1 MSQLLLWR
9 HIPSEDEMLQWFCIV
24 YRKFSVT
31 ISNISWAYH
40 YLAFQAALRKI
51 SANCGTKV
59 IEDLDAMELVE
70 PRLLDSFL
78 IYSSR
83 QESYVWT
90 RTRMPHEIRA
100 SQPEVLQCDSENI
113 PNNWTCMRVYI
124 YISSFMYII
133 LHLYL

>member
-1 MSQLLLWR
+1 MFLYYAQQIKCCYTLYFLTL
-9 HIPSEDEMLQWFCIV
+9 
-24 YRKFSVT
+24 
-31 ISNISWAYH
+31 YH
-40 YLAFQAALRKI
+40 WTFQAALRKI

-90 RTRMPHEIRA
+90 WTSIPHEMCT
-100 SQPEVLQCDSENI
+100 SLSELYQNI
-113 PNNWTCMRVYI
+113 SVKTYLKVDMYVQVNFYI
-124 YISSFMYII
+124 YVYNST
-133 LHLYL
+133 